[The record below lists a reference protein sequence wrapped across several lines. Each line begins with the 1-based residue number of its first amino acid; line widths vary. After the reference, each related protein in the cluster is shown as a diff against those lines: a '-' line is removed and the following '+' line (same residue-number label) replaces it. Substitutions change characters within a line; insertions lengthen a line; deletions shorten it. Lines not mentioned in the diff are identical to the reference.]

1 MKYFYQEELFA
12 LNSNIILSL
21 VTDNSQKPDTLF
33 NQMIEVINIFENQF
47 SRFKTDSELIKVN
60 HKAGQKT
67 VVSNELIDI
76 LIESKRLGELSEG
89 LFNPF
94 ILPNLQQAGYL
105 GSWPNTK
112 NADPKINFSNSRIT
126 DIKNLEIGS
135 NWIKIPAN
143 TALDLGGIGKGFL
156 LDKLSNF
163 LINNQCHDYW
173 ISIGGDII
181 VNGQDE
187 FGHDWSIEVANAL
200 NTQSVIGS
208 ILNNQQL
215 LAVATS
221 GITKRH
227 GNYKYKK
234 WNHLIDPRSGLS
246 INNNILTCTVS
257 ASRAID
263 SDVAAKTIL
272 IEPNMVKKLQQK
284 ETIKNC
290 FIQQLTEKKTIKIK
304 QF

>member
-21 VTDNSQKPDTLF
+21 VTNNSQRPNDLF
-33 NQMIEVINIFENQF
+33 KQIIKMINNFENQF
-47 SRFKTDSELIKVN
+47 SRFKSDSELIKVN

-67 VVSNELIDI
+67 IVSNELIDI
-76 LIESKRLGELSEG
+76 LKESKRLGELSEG

-105 GSWPNTK
+105 GSWPNTE
-112 NADPKINFSNSRIT
+112 NADSKINFSHSQIT
-126 DIKNLEIGS
+126 NLKNLEIGS

-163 LINNQCHDYW
+163 LIDNQCHDYW
-173 ISIGGDII
+173 LSIGGDII
-181 VNGQDE
+181 ANGQDE
-187 FGHDWSIEVANAL
+187 FSHNWIVEIANAL
-200 NTQSVIGS
+200 NTQLVIGS
-208 ILNNQQL
+208 ISNNQQL

-221 GITKRH
+221 GITKRG
-227 GNYKYKK
+227 GNYKHKR

-246 INNNILTCTVS
+246 INNNLLTCTTS
-257 ASRAID
+257 AQKATD
-263 SDVAAKTIL
+263 ADVAAKTIL
-272 IEPNMVKKLQQK
+272 IEPTMVKKLQQK
-284 ETIKNC
+284 KIIKQC
-290 FIQQLTEKKTIKIK
+290 FIQQLIEKNSVKIK